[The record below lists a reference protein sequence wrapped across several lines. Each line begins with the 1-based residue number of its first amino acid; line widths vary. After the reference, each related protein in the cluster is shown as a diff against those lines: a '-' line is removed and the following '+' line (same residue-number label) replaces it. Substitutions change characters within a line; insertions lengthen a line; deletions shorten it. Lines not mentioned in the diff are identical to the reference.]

1 MAFSGLQRA
10 CACCVGWESPMP
22 CPGDGGDGLRVAAQC
37 RHSVR
42 AAEGLERAAAVAKS
56 AVACMQDGKRE
67 QAVTIVMGVEE
78 MVIHVNTF
86 LNAAALIR
94 RNAEL

>member
-1 MAFSGLQRA
+1 MNTAPIRQA
-10 CACCVGWESPMP
+10 IH
-22 CPGDGGDGLRVAAQC
+22 AAAIDQC
-37 RHSVR
+37 MSII
-42 AAEGLERAAAVAKS
+42 AERLERAAEVAKS